1 MITALLETLLFTT
14 IHGNWTFRN
23 IMVNFSIWGLI
34 WLISMFAYPVFFID
48 AQAEKLALS
57 PYLSLVGYVIII
69 VMFIVTYLL
78 HKKVVEKRVGKKLSF
93 PRILDLYFP
102 LSKKN

>member
-1 MITALLETLLFTT
+1 MITALLETLLFTA
-14 IHGNWTFRN
+14 IHGSWTFRS

-57 PYLSLVGYVIII
+57 PYLSLLGYAIIV
-69 VMFIVTYLL
+69 VMFIITYLL
-78 HKKVVEKRVGKKLSF
+78 HKNVVEKRVGKKLSF

-102 LSKKN
+102 LSKKK